1 MKFNVTEIEFD
12 LDDDYANGFKLTY
25 DEEIELYLSEVG
37 DGDPDLQFTPQEE
50 FVMHQRCLGRWTA
63 YNEDDLRN
71 RIFDFIGYHAEHLK
85 YEVRK

>member
-1 MKFNVTEIEFD
+1 MNKFIKEHKMNYLNYQVR
-12 LDDDYANGFKLTY
+12 
-25 DEEIELYLSEVG
+25 EIELYLSEVG
-37 DGDPDLQFTPQEE
+37 DGDPDLQFTPEE
-50 FVMHQRCLGRWTA
+50 EYVMHQRCLGRWTA